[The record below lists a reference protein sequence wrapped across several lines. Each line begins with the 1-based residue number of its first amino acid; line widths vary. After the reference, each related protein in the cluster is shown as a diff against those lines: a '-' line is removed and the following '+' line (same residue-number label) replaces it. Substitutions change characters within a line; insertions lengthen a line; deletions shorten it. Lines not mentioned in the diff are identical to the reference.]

1 MARDYENYLNR
12 GATIAALVID
22 TPGQNAA
29 MVEKLLL
36 PFPVLSDPTGD
47 EAIKPFNLWNAK
59 GSMAIP
65 AVLLLAPGGKE
76 VYRYAGI
83 DFMDRPVEA
92 EVITAL
98 DQLALPPIVEAISTV
113 SFMTP
118 EAGPR
123 AMNLPDLAVY
133 MRGVR
138 SSSNALAGSLK
149 NDWDRQEA
157 ARTTQMAG
165 RYIAA
170 QAATVRMHD
179 RTDQ

>member
-1 MARDYENYLNR
+1 
-12 GATIAALVID
+12 
-22 TPGQNAA
+22 
-29 MVEKLLL
+29 
-36 PFPVLSDPTGD
+36 
-47 EAIKPFNLWNAK
+47 
-59 GSMAIP
+59 MAIP